1 MIRRKSPILPE
12 SIKKFR
18 MVYDE
23 DQFCFAATLTEM
35 GKCELYWN
43 YNRSKDGHDIP
54 NVTYTDFEINF
65 HAIYGIRDSRDSE
78 DRVVRSLVSVPF
90 N

>member
-1 MIRRKSPILPE
+1 MIRRKTPILSD

-23 DQFCFAATLTEM
+23 DQFCFAATLTERR
-35 GKCELYWN
+35 KCDLYWN

-54 NVTYTDFEINF
+54 NVLYTDFDINF
-65 HAIYGIRDSRDSE
+65 HAIYAIRDSTDE
-78 DRVVRSLVSVPF
+78 EANVVTSLESVQF